1 MNEDRIT
8 RLSQRFKTHAV
19 GRKPTSNRS
28 RERQSFYLDA
38 DLVERLDQ
46 TYKDLNHEL
55 YPQSV
60 TKAGFLEGLLEYGLE
75 HLPEVK
81 QVLAEPGGTAPQA

>member
-1 MNEDRIT
+1 MAEDRISK
-8 RLSQRFKTHAV
+8 LSQRFRTHAV
-19 GRKPTSNRS
+19 GRKPTSPRA

-38 DLVERLDQ
+38 DLVGRLDK

-55 YPQSV
+55 YPDTV

-75 HLPEVK
+75 HLAEVK
-81 QVLAEPGGTAPQA
+81 VVLSQGSESAE